1 MATIYPQQQ
10 HALPNVRRGRIVHNH
25 TAPQPIGYPITG
37 PPPPPPI
44 VPIPPKPKCLPP
56 YSGVDKSFLTH
67 YAEYTEPEFATLAK
81 PLRRKAFAFQ
91 TDLLDQTTRKH
102 DRAVLDVLRLRDVA
116 NNMTSVQPDP
126 ETGAADL
133 QSYRRTIREK
143 GGLG

>member
-10 HALPNVRRGRIVHNH
+10 HALPNIRRERIMHNYPG
-25 TAPQPIGYPITG
+25 PQTIGYPITG
-37 PPPPPPI
+37 APPPPLPPPPI
-44 VPIPPKPKCLPP
+44 IAIPPKPKCLPP

-67 YAEYTEPEFATLAK
+67 YAEYTEPEFTTLAK

-102 DRAVLDVLRLRDVA
+102 DRDVLDVLRLRDVA

-133 QSYRRTIREK
+133 QS
-143 GGLG
+143 

>member
-1 MATIYPQQQ
+1 MATIYPQQH
-10 HALPNVRRGRIVHNH
+10 HALPNVRRGGIMHNH

-37 PPPPPPI
+37 PPPPPPPPPI
-44 VPIPPKPKCLPP
+44 IAIPPKPKCLPP

-67 YAEYTEPEFATLAK
+67 YAEYPEPEFTVLAK
-81 PLRRKAFAFQ
+81 PLRCKAFAFQ

-133 QSYRRTIREK
+133 QSYRRTIRE
-143 GGLG
+143 